1 MTLQQNS
8 TEEIAMITD
17 TEIVLDV
24 ANTDDI
30 PEDLYEYLLDQF
42 VAKAK
47 SQGIDLVERND
58 ICISD
63 WVIKARIESV

>member
-1 MTLQQNS
+1 MTDPI
-8 TEEIAMITD
+8 EIT
-17 TEIVLDV
+17 LDV
-24 ANTDDI
+24 GNIEEI
-30 PEDLYEYLLDQF
+30 PEDLYDYLLDQF

-63 WVIKARIESV
+63 WTIKARVEAV

>member
-63 WVIKARIESV
+63 WVIKARIEPV

>member
-1 MTLQQNS
+1 
-8 TEEIAMITD
+8 MITD

>member
-1 MTLQQNS
+1 MIDPI
-8 TEEIAMITD
+8 EIT
-17 TEIVLDV
+17 LDV
-24 ANTDDI
+24 GNIEDI
-30 PEDLYEYLLDQF
+30 PEDLYDYLLDQF

-63 WVIKARIESV
+63 WVIKARVEQV